1 MGLDQSGTKKPI
13 PAAVQAAKK
22 MQINLSEK
30 RDGERNKLEYKQKE
44 EEEDE
49 EKETRR
55 LMMDSIPECIRKS
68 IVKWDQYM

>member
-1 MGLDQSGTKKPI
+1 
-13 PAAVQAAKK
+13 

-44 EEEDE
+44 EEEEE